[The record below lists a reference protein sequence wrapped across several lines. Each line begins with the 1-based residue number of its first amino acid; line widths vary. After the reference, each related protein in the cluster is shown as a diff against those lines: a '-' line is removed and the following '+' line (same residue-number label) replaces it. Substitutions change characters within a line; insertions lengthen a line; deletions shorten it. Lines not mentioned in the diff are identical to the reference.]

1 LKGFLGLAVIVA
13 LGAVGWTL
21 GEQFSVADPEMA
33 QRLGAG
39 TGVVFGLLIF
49 FAMKTQS

>member
-1 LKGFLGLAVIVA
+1 MKGFLGLAVIVA

-21 GEQFSVADPEMA
+21 GEQFWVADPEMA
-33 QRLGAG
+33 QRLGAAI
-39 TGVVFGLLIF
+39 GVVFGLLIF